1 MDANMVMDKKFTE
14 AIRGYK
20 KEEVDEFLSDVSR
33 ELSRTKR
40 ENAENEKKL
49 EVLAHKI
56 REYQEDE
63 DALKDALLGA
73 QKQGNAII
81 AEAKEKAAAIIKEAE
96 EKSAAMIKEAED
108 NVAAKKEEAEK
119 ITADALAEKERIE
132 QEAKK
137 AADDIHTEM
146 MIQTELDKEVLDRTR
161 REAEDFRT
169 RLIVEYTNHIEFI
182 KKLPEQCENEFVK
195 ETAANHDTN
204 VLRGLIAS
212 QHEAAAAVEKAPEKP
227 HDDSDVK
234 VVGSFGDI
242 PVQEGE
248 AEEIEEEAGGF
259 TVENAFGDDEP
270 ESSAPEFLN
279 SRPGKNK
286 SKFEK
291 LEFGSNNNN
300 NNNGNKN
307 GKKRR

>member
-1 MDANMVMDKKFTE
+1 MDANMIMDKKFTE

-33 ELSRTKR
+33 ELSQCKR
-40 ENAENEKKL
+40 EIASNDKKL
-49 EVLAHKI
+49 QVLADKI

-81 AEAKEKAAAIIKEAE
+81 ADAKERAAAIIKEAE

-108 NVAAKKEEAEK
+108 NVAVKKEEAEK

-132 QEAKK
+132 KEAKK

-146 MIQTELDKEVLDRTR
+146 MIQTELDKEVLDRTK

-169 RLIVEYTNHIEFI
+169 RLIVEYTSHIEFI

-195 ETAANHDTN
+195 ENAANHDTN

-212 QHEAAAAVEKAPEKP
+212 QHESAAPVTITEKP
-227 HDDSDVK
+227 DDDSDVK

-259 TVENAFGDDEP
+259 TVENAFGSDEP

-279 SRPGKNK
+279 SRPNKNK

-300 NNNGNKN
+300 GNNGNKN

>member
-33 ELSRTKR
+33 ELSRCKR

-81 AEAKEKAAAIIKEAE
+81 ADAKERAAAIIKEAE

-146 MIQTELDKEVLDRTR
+146 MIQTELDKEILDRTK

-212 QHEAAAAVEKAPEKP
+212 QHEAAAAEKAPEKP

-248 AEEIEEEAGGF
+248 AEEIEEETGGF
-259 TVENAFGDDEP
+259 TVENAFGQDEP

-279 SRPGKNK
+279 SRPNKNK

-300 NNNGNKN
+300 GNNGKN
-307 GKKRR
+307 SGKKRR

>member
-33 ELSRTKR
+33 ELSRCKR

-81 AEAKEKAAAIIKEAE
+81 ADAKERAAAIIKEAE
-96 EKSAAMIKEAED
+96 EKSAAMVKEADD

-119 ITADALAEKERIE
+119 ITADALAEKQRIE
-132 QEAKK
+132 EEAKK

-146 MIQTELDKEVLDRTR
+146 MIQTELDKEVLDRTK

-212 QHEAAAAVEKAPEKP
+212 QHEAAAAEKAPEKP

-248 AEEIEEEAGGF
+248 AEEIEEETGGF
-259 TVENAFGDDEP
+259 TVENAFGQDEP

-279 SRPGKNK
+279 SRPNKNK

-300 NNNGNKN
+300 GNNGKN
-307 GKKRR
+307 SGKKRR

>member
-1 MDANMVMDKKFTE
+1 MDANMIMDKKFTE

-33 ELSRTKR
+33 ELSQCKR
-40 ENAENEKKL
+40 EIASNDKKL
-49 EVLAHKI
+49 QVLADKI

-81 AEAKEKAAAIIKEAE
+81 ADAKERAAAIIKEAE

-132 QEAKK
+132 KEAKK

-146 MIQTELDKEVLDRTR
+146 MIQTELDKEVLDRTK

-169 RLIVEYTNHIEFI
+169 RLIVEYTSHIEFI

-195 ETAANHDTN
+195 ENAANHDTN

-212 QHEAAAAVEKAPEKP
+212 QHESAAPVTITEKP
-227 HDDSDVK
+227 DDDSDVK

-259 TVENAFGDDEP
+259 TVENAFGSDEP

-279 SRPGKNK
+279 SRPNKNK

-291 LEFGSNNNN
+291 LEFGSNNNSG
-300 NNNGNKN
+300 NNGNKN